1 MSVSWTRLPFRFDT
15 PADYDQRLSAWIGD
29 AFYDRLPA
37 GGYQVREEQVY
48 LSFRIA
54 AALRAKR
61 PILAEGGSGTGK
73 TFAYLL
79 PLICHARLRGR
90 PAVVATATP
99 ALQEQ
104 LAGPQGDIATLSGLL
119 GLQVDARVAVRPE
132 DAVCDIR
139 AERLRASSRRLP
151 GKAALLRWWEG
162 TTFGARAEFP
172 AASDAL
178 WAAVAWNP
186 ACRCDVCPRRGYCRM
201 MKGRAQLR
209 SAADLVVCDHDLF
222 FNDMRARAQGLS
234 PGRLP
239 VLPAFSAVVFDEG
252 HRVAAAAQKAHGS
265 RLIPSVV
272 ARTLEACHGQDV
284 RQRLLLVAE
293 VAGRANEAFS
303 TALAEAT
310 VPAPGEERWVVRRT
324 PELLQTGAR
333 LQQLLARLQD
343 EMTVEEGLHEETA
356 YAVRLAGSHAALDAA
371 GEVLRRLPDET
382 GAILWLEGGALWAV
396 PRHLSRVWRHVPDV
410 PLVFSSATLSVAGG
424 FTFIER
430 ILDLPAPLTVRVG
443 VPFRLAR
450 QVVCLVAGEG
460 PLPGDPGFWEVMA
473 GRLARVLRA
482 TGGRALVL
490 LPRAAEVSEL
500 RAHWTWPGRTLWEGD
515 AAPELLV
522 QRFRRDVGAVLVG
535 DSLWEGVDVPGEALS
550 AVVVPLLPLP
560 EADPRISALRED
572 AAADGLDP
580 KAAVDIPEMCIRLK
594 QGVGRLIRAETDRG
608 VVAVLDP
615 RVGMPELAAAVD
627 GLLPEGA
634 RRVRTLSPVERFL
647 QRGASE
653 TGDRDA
659 EVVQGAA
666 GSGEGAGRRG
676 G

>member
-15 PADYDQRLSAWIGD
+15 PADYDQRLSAWIGEVL
-29 AFYDRLPA
+29 YDRLPA
-37 GGYQVREEQVY
+37 AGYQVREEQVY

-79 PLICHARLRGR
+79 PLICHARLIGR

-104 LAGPQGDIATLSGLL
+104 LAGPRGDVATLSGLL
-119 GLQVDARVAVRPE
+119 ALQVDARVAVRPE

-139 AERLRASSRRLP
+139 AERLRAGSRRLP

-162 TTFGARAEFP
+162 SASGARAEFP
-172 AASDAL
+172 AAADAL

-186 ACRCDVCPRRGYCRM
+186 ACRCDVCPRRGFCRM
-201 MKGRAQLR
+201 MKGRAHLR
-209 SAADLVVCDHDLF
+209 AAADLVVCDHDLF
-222 FNDMRARAQGLS
+222 FRDTSARAQGLA

-265 RLIPSVV
+265 RLIPPVL

-293 VAGRANEAFS
+293 AAGLANEAFS
-303 TALAEAT
+303 GALAEAT
-310 VPAPGEERWVVRRT
+310 VAAPGEERLAVRRT
-324 PELLQTGAR
+324 PALLQTGER
-333 LQQLLARLQD
+333 LLRLLTRLQD

-356 YAVRLAGSHAALDAA
+356 YAVRLAGSQAALDAA
-371 GEVLRRLPDET
+371 GEVLRRLPDEA
-382 GAILWLEGGALWAV
+382 GAILWREGGALWAV

-410 PLVFSSATLSVAGG
+410 PLVFSSATLAVAGG
-424 FTFIER
+424 FAFAER
-430 ILDLPAPLTVRVG
+430 VLDLPAPLTARVG

-450 QVVCLVAGEG
+450 QVLCLVAGEG
-460 PLPGDPGFWEVMA
+460 PLPGEPAFWEVMA
-473 GRLARVLRA
+473 RRLTRVLHA

-490 LPRAAEVSEL
+490 LPRAAEVSAL
-500 RAHWTWPGRTLWEGD
+500 RMHWTWPGRTLWEGD

-522 QRFRRDVGAVLVG
+522 QRFRRDVGTVLVG

-560 EADPRISALRED
+560 GADPSVAALRED
-572 AAADGLDP
+572 ATAAGLDP
-580 KAAVDIPEMCIRLK
+580 QAAVDVPEMCIRLK
-594 QGVGRLIRAETDRG
+594 QGVGRLIRAESDRG

-615 RVGMPELAAAVD
+615 RVRVPELAAAVD

-634 RRVRTLSPVERFL
+634 RRVRTLAPVARFL
-647 QRGASE
+647 RRVAP
-653 TGDRDA
+653 TIGDRDA
-659 EVVQGAA
+659 EAVQGAA
-666 GSGEGAGRRG
+666 GSGEGAERRG